1 MCFLLPLK
9 KDKNVWHLQ
18 AVSSFGDPRLS
29 CLLPSQWL
37 LGSLHS
43 FFQPEKQKCKSVNN
57 LACTVLW
64 TKRKTD
70 TQHSCLQK
78 VSSVTTVVAKE
89 AGNVILLLIILLINR
104 IINSRIT
111 FPASFATT
119 VVTELTFCKQECC
132 VSVLRFVHKTV
143 HAKLLTL
150 LHFCF
155 SGWKKEWSDPRSHW
169 EGNRQESRGS
179 PKEETACKCQTFLSF
194 LSGRRKHTSDMF
206 SFSIQI

>member
-18 AVSSFGDPRLS
+18 AISSSGDPRLS

-104 IINSRIT
+104 IGSIT
-111 FPASFATT
+111 IT
-119 VVTELTFCKQECC
+119 VEKGEYEFRWNDAIYIISSSCFTGLLGWGKETEKKQ
-132 VSVLRFVHKTV
+132 
-143 HAKLLTL
+143 
-150 LHFCF
+150 
-155 SGWKKEWSDPRSHW
+155 
-169 EGNRQESRGS
+169 GNILNIRGNNI
-179 PKEETACKCQTFLSF
+179 L
-194 LSGRRKHTSDMF
+194 
-206 SFSIQI
+206 